1 MARIYRPGDT
11 VESLRVSAE
20 ISRGA
25 QATCYLAEKSAGER
39 VFLKQ
44 YKSPSQRVCWYRD
57 FIRYQEQLRRRIDE
71 SKCIHFCYRQ
81 LLRFEREQ
89 CLFQGFEFLDS
100 SSSLRELLLSAAR
113 KKSSLKG
120 VQRLILAKVLV
131 AGVSELHQ
139 QKIVHADL
147 KPENVMLL
155 PDSSIS
161 SGYRLRL
168 IDMDFSLLTD
178 IQAPWHGHEG
188 YFGTPQYF
196 SPEHLRGE
204 VPGTSADVFT
214 LGLILHEVLGTGHP
228 FAEKSDEEYRE
239 AIVAGRVPALQLV
252 PDLKSMEHVAEIRKT
267 LAACFDPQPAARPA
281 AAELL
286 KVLNG
291 RSTPS
296 PKIPCIGILCLTGPN
311 AKVRRFNLSQ
321 TIGRNTARIWGE
333 DYHYLS
339 EPQFQLLNENGQW
352 SVHSLPGAVNQT
364 LLNGTPVSDRV
375 LLRPGDVIAVGN
387 PKTGVCRL
395 PLTVE
400 FLAPVLK

>member
-1 MARIYRPGDT
+1 MARILRPGDT
-11 VESLRVSAE
+11 VEGLRVSAE

-25 QATCYLAEKSAGER
+25 QATCYLAERAVGER

-44 YKSPSQRVCWYRD
+44 YKSPSQRVCWYRE

-71 SKCIHFCYRQ
+71 SRCIHFCYRQ

-100 SSSLRELLLSAAR
+100 SCSLRELLLSAAR
-113 KKSSLKG
+113 KKGSLKG
-120 VQRLILAKVLV
+120 EQRLILAKVLV
-131 AGVSELHQ
+131 SGVSSLHE

-196 SPEHLRGE
+196 SPEHLRGA
-204 VPGTSADVFT
+204 VPGTPADLFT
-214 LGLILHEVLGTGHP
+214 LGLILYEVLGTGHP
-228 FAEKSDEEYRE
+228 FTDKSDEEYRE

-252 PDLKSMEHVAEIRKT
+252 PELKSMEHAAEIRKT
-267 LAACFDPQPAARPA
+267 LAACFDPQPAARPT

-296 PKIPCIGILCLTGPN
+296 PKIPSIGILCLTGPN
-311 AKVRRFNLSQ
+311 SKVRRFNLPQ
-321 TIGRNTARIWGE
+321 TIGRDTARIWGE
-333 DYHYLS
+333 DYRYLS
-339 EPQFQLLNENGQW
+339 ERQFQLLNENGQW
-352 SVHSLPGAVNQT
+352 SVHSLPGAVNMT
-364 LLNGTPVSDRV
+364 LLNGTPVSDRMP
-375 LLRPGDVIAVGN
+375 LRPGDVIAVGN

-400 FLAPVLK
+400 FLAPILK